1 MTSRDGTG
9 QQEGTEQQ
17 GGHLGV
23 WFQHLDFSMEN
34 NYKMP
39 SEQGGPKAFSS
50 QQSCPFPH
58 CYKGFC
64 PLRIP
69 WVLTEND
76 RPARLLVLM
85 ISVMVTLRQPRS
97 VTQAEGWSG
106 ATAQPQLSPTF
117 SVLTMDTQDSSRLHG
132 QRNCVGSCLG
142 WKAQRLC
149 FERGRLELREDT

>member
-1 MTSRDGTG
+1 MALTSR
-9 QQEGTEQQ
+9 EGTEQQ
-17 GGHLGV
+17 GRRLEL
-23 WFQHLDFSMEN
+23 WLKHLDFSMEN
-34 NYKMP
+34 NYKIL

-50 QQSCPFPH
+50 QQGCPFPH

-64 PLRIP
+64 PLEIP
-69 WVLTEND
+69 RVLTEND

-97 VTQAEGWSG
+97 VTQAEDWSG

-117 SVLTMDTQDSSRLHG
+117 GALTMDTQDSSRLHG
-132 QRNCVGSCLG
+132 QSNCVGSCLG

-149 FERGRLELREDT
+149 FERGRLKQREDA